1 MKYSFSILKPDCLER
16 NMKDFVFS
24 FLEKHGFTVLLE
36 KRMRLSLNDVEFIY
50 ERCVNE
56 DFFRD
61 FATFLVSGD
70 VIAVI
75 VKNPETSDAVKELN
89 SLVGHTNPSFA
100 KSGTIRKFG
109 ESIRRNL
116 IHSSADVAS
125 FWRETSRV
133 FSKEEMNNA
142 GL

>member
-1 MKYSFSILKPDCLER
+1 
-16 NMKDFVFS
+16 MKDFIFS
-24 FLEKHGFTVLLE
+24 FLEKHGFTILLE
-36 KRMRLSLNDVEFIY
+36 KRMRLSLADAEFIY

-61 FATFLVSGD
+61 FAAFLTSGD
-70 VIAVI
+70 VVAII
-75 VKNPETSDAVKELN
+75 VKKPETLDAVKELN

-100 KSGTIRKFG
+100 KTGTIRKFG
-109 ESIRRNL
+109 ENIRRNL
-116 IHSSADVAS
+116 IHSSADIPS
-125 FWRETSRV
+125 FWREVSRV